1 MLHAMLHAAHLPSLT
16 TLPVRGDGALPTA
29 LPAGDAALPAG
40 DAALPAGERASL
52 GLALLER
59 RAALFS
65 LALLERQ
72 DASVMPCA
80 LGWPAYNARE
90 AI

>member
-16 TLPVRGDGALPTA
+16 TLPVRGDGALPT
-29 LPAGDAALPAG
+29 ALPAG